1 MSISILRFRRT
12 LKEESRDVIAI
23 AFATAK
29 ATCVQEHCARRYLAQ
44 QALERYTVLVKA
56 DVQQLPSHLH
66 AIVGALTYA
75 KAEVLWYFR
84 NVNEVM
90 SSADDQG
97 NAAPKVG
104 QYASHCILPQAGGES
119 CQCTVVRNKCTC

>member
-1 MSISILRFRRT
+1 MQTPILPFRRA

-56 DVQQLPSHLH
+56 DVHQLPSHLQ
-66 AIVGALTYA
+66 AIIGALTYA
-75 KAEVLWYFR
+75 KTEVLWYFR
-84 NVNEVM
+84 NVNEVRLG
-90 SSADDQG
+90 ATTKAVL
-97 NAAPKVG
+97 NPK
-104 QYASHCILPQAGGES
+104 
-119 CQCTVVRNKCTC
+119 